1 MYGQP
6 SNFAELVGVFIDIL
20 SLVIP
25 FLFGLSL
32 LVIIW
37 KVIDAW
43 IINGGDVKKIEEG
56 RNVAVWGIIV
66 LVIMS
71 GIWAI
76 LRILRSS
83 IFGA

>member
-32 LVIIW
+32 LIIIW

>member
-6 SNFAELVGVFIDIL
+6 SNFAELVGQFIDIL
-20 SLVIP
+20 SLIIP

-37 KVIDAW
+37 KVVDAW
-43 IINGGDVKKIEEG
+43 IINAGDTKKIEEG
-56 RNVAVWGIIV
+56 RNVALWGIIV

-76 LRILRSS
+76 LRILRASV
-83 IFGA
+83 FGG

>member
-1 MYGQP
+1 MYQP
-6 SNFAELVGVFIDIL
+6 SNFAELVGQFIDIL

-37 KVIDAW
+37 KIVDAW
-43 IINGGDVKKIEEG
+43 IINAGDTAKIEEG
-56 RNVAVWGIIV
+56 RNVALWGIIV

-76 LRILRSS
+76 LRILRVSV
-83 IFGA
+83 FGG

>member
-20 SLVIP
+20 SLIIP
-25 FLFGLSL
+25 FIFGLSL
-32 LVIIW
+32 LIIIW
-37 KVIDAW
+37 KVVDAW
-43 IINGGDVKKIEEG
+43 IINGGDAKKIEEG
-56 RNVAVWGIIV
+56 RNVALWGIIV

-83 IFGA
+83 IFGG

>member
-25 FLFGLSL
+25 FIFGLSL
-32 LVIIW
+32 LIIIW
-37 KVIDAW
+37 KVVDAW
-43 IINGGDVKKIEEG
+43 IINGGDADKIEEG
-56 RNVAVWGIIV
+56 RNVALWGIIV

-83 IFGA
+83 IFGG

>member
-20 SLVIP
+20 SLIIP
-25 FLFGLSL
+25 FIFGLSL
-32 LVIIW
+32 LIIIW
-37 KVIDAW
+37 KVVDAW
-43 IINGGDVKKIEEG
+43 VINGGDADKIEEG
-56 RNVAVWGIIV
+56 RNVALWGIIV

-83 IFGA
+83 IFGG